1 MSDQNKDMATELVL
15 KSIDRIEA
23 EVKGSAKKED
33 IDTLKNEFNE
43 KLNAI
48 SVKADEADKR
58 VKELDEK
65 AGRHFVASTKNQTK
79 SFGDVFAEA
88 VKENSGNIQRV
99 SKGKGFE
106 MELKAV
112 GSMTSAA
119 NLTGET
125 VATVQP
131 GAVTLPGNKINLR
144 DIVGTFQSGT
154 GFYVQYRET
163 GGEGSIGLTSAGAA
177 KSQIDYDFTRVTYN
191 ATYIAG
197 YARIAKEM
205 LQDLPFM
212 QTVLPSLL
220 LRDFHKKENNTFW
233 ADLIAQ
239 ASGGGT
245 VTAGEDIQNI
255 IEQIGKMEDA
265 DYSVNGIV
273 LLPSK
278 VAAILNSKPSDY
290 SLPGSVT
297 IVPGGGLAINGVPVY
312 KAPFATSGYMT
323 MGDWSNARIGV
334 VDGLKVEFFEQDSDN
349 VQKNLITVRV
359 EAREFLAID
368 QPAAFSHRAFN

>member
-1 MSDQNKDMATELVL
+1 MSEQNKDMATELVL

-65 AGRHFVASTKNQTK
+65 AGRHFVASTANQTK

-112 GSMTSAA
+112 GNMTSAA

-125 VATVQP
+125 IATVQP
-131 GAVTLPGNKINLR
+131 GAITLPGNLLNLR

-163 GGEGSIGLTSAGAA
+163 GGEGAIGLTSAGAA

-220 LRDFHKKENNTFW
+220 LRDFYKKENSTFW
-233 ADLIAQ
+233 TDLTTQ
-239 ASGGGT
+239 ATGGGS
-245 VTAGEDIQNI
+245 VTSAEDIQNI

-273 LLPSK
+273 LKPSQ

-290 SLPGSVT
+290 SLPGAVSVS
-297 IVPGGGLAINGVPVY
+297 PAGGLSINGIPVY
-312 KAPFATSGYMT
+312 KFSNATSGYMT

-368 QPAAFSHRAFN
+368 DPKAFSHRAFV

>member
-33 IDTLKNEFNE
+33 IDSLKSEME
-43 KLNAI
+43 AKLEAI

-65 AGRHFVASTKNQTK
+65 AGRHFVASTANQSKT
-79 SFGDVFAEA
+79 FGDVFAEA
-88 VKENSGNIQRV
+88 VKENAGNISRV

-106 MELKAV
+106 LELKGV
-112 GSMTSAA
+112 GTMTEAN
-119 NLTGET
+119 NLTGEA

-144 DIVGTFQSGT
+144 DLTGTFQSGT

-163 GGEGSIGLTSAGAA
+163 GGEGAIGLTSAGVA
-177 KSQIDYDFTRVTYN
+177 KSQIDYDFTRITYN

-220 LRDFHKKENNTFW
+220 LRDFYKKENSTFW
-233 ADLIAQ
+233 TDLTTMAN
-239 ASGGGT
+239 GGGA

-255 IEQIGKMEDA
+255 IEQVGKMEDA

-290 SLPGSVT
+290 SLPGTVS
-297 IVPGGGLAINGVPVY
+297 ILPGGGLSVNGIPVY

-368 QPAAFSHRAFN
+368 DPKAFSHRAFN

>member
-1 MSDQNKDMATELVL
+1 MSEVNKDMATELVM
-15 KSIDRIEA
+15 KAIDRIEKQGESA
-23 EVKGSAKKED
+23 AKKED
-33 IDTLKNEFNE
+33 IDVLKSELKAE
-43 KLNAI
+43 IEAVK
-48 SVKADEADKR
+48 VKADEADKR

-65 AGRHFVASTKNQTK
+65 AGRHFVASTASQTK
-79 SFGDVFAEA
+79 TFGEVFAEA
-88 VKENSGNIQRV
+88 VKENAGNIQRV

-112 GSMTSAA
+112 GNMTEAN

-131 GAVTLPGNKINLR
+131 GAITLPGNKINLR

-154 GFYVQYRET
+154 GFYTQYRET
-163 GGEGSIGLTSAGAA
+163 GGEGAIGLTSAGAA
-177 KSQIDYDFTRVTYN
+177 KSQIDYDFTRITYN

-220 LRDFHKKENNTFW
+220 LRDFYKKENSTFW
-233 ADLIAQ
+233 TDLITMAN
-239 ASGGGT
+239 GGGT
-245 VTAGEDIQNI
+245 VTAGEDVQNI

-368 QPAAFSHRAFN
+368 DPKAFSHRAFN